1 MFSYLAERS
10 FGYAKDGTRL
20 FYNFGTWTRPYIIP
34 DTETEQRLFAKSRR
48 QMMVVMAFTVI
59 VQPVL
64 IQFFPPAMGN
74 SVGFIAY
81 LAVIMTLAWIGC
93 SLYFRHDLAG
103 LERSPARFRIREY
116 LASSA
121 AKNHVAVLV
130 LMLLGSLSTVGLG
143 VWALMYTDAHTMA
156 WVCMVVFSMAAVG
169 WGYALFLKL
178 TGREARP
185 L

>member
-59 VQPVL
+59 VQPLL
-64 IQFFPPAMGN
+64 IQFFPQAMWN
-74 SVGFIAY
+74 SMGFIAY
-81 LAVIMTLAWIGC
+81 LTVIMSLAWIGC

-116 LASSA
+116 LASLA

-130 LMLLGSLSTVGLG
+130 LMLLGSLCTVGFG
-143 VWALMYTDAHTMA
+143 IWALMYTAAPTMA
-156 WVCMVVFSMAAVG
+156 WACIMVFSMTAVG
-169 WGYALFLKL
+169 WGYALILKL
-178 TGREARP
+178 TGQEARP